1 MDPSPPM
8 VIAGARSA
16 SRDDAVEAFEI
27 VRGARR
33 QGESGHMGV
42 AMLAKNAA
50 GELQAERHD
59 STARHFACGVGVLP
73 GAALVIVAP

>member
-33 QGESGHMGV
+33 RGESGHMDV

-59 STARHFACGVGVLP
+59 STARHFACG
-73 GAALVIVAP
+73 GALLGATLVIVAP

>member
-27 VRGARR
+27 VRGAR
-33 QGESGHMGV
+33 QGESGHMDV

>member
-1 MDPSPPM
+1 M

-16 SRDDAVEAFEI
+16 SRDDAVESFEI

-33 QGESGHMGV
+33 QGESGHIDV
-42 AMLAKNAA
+42 AMLTKDAA
-50 GELQAERHD
+50 GA
-59 STARHFACGVGVLP
+59 ARHFACGGALL

>member
-33 QGESGHMGV
+33 QRESGHMDV
-42 AMLAKNAA
+42 AMLTKNAA
-50 GELQAERHD
+50 SELQAERHD
-59 STARHFACGVGVLP
+59 STARHFAYGGALL
-73 GAALVIVAP
+73 GAALVSVAP